1 MKLTR
6 EKILA
11 INRHGMRY
19 PDDMVGYY
27 TPALQIALELGQRGI
42 DLSVQPTVTGY
53 RYGTMPEGGL
63 SYNYADD
70 RSERG
75 LSLAAIDGQDEVGS
89 SVWFAGRAKVTVTG
103 LLLPYQGS
111 DGEPLVLPYDVDDMD
126 SEEV

>member
-6 EKILA
+6 ARILEVNRRG
-11 INRHGMRY
+11 INN
-19 PDDMVGYY
+19 PDEMLAWY
-27 TPALQIALELGQRGI
+27 TPALQIAFDLGQRGI

-53 RYGTMPEGGL
+53 RYGAMPEGGL